1 MINYTI
7 LGNEM
12 QVLALNMKEGDKVYA
27 EPGHVV
33 YKDNSVKFDM
43 KARGGILKSLS
54 RSLTGSDFF
63 VAELEGPGIATMSG
77 FMPGKII
84 PIELNGNSLL
94 VEHTSFL
101 AAENSVNYG
110 ASLARLSAGILGG
123 EGLFMARFSG
133 DGVVWLHAIG
143 GVIQLNLVQGQQV
156 QVEASHLLAFD
167 DGMSYG
173 ITRVGGLKTMLL
185 SGLEGEGLFFVN
197 ITGPGRVFMHAVSRL
212 QLAASLLKVLKV

>member
-7 LGNEM
+7 SGNDM
-12 QVLALNMKEGDKVYA
+12 QVLILNLQGGDKIYA

-33 YKDNSVKFDM
+33 YKDVSVKFDM
-43 KARGGILKSLS
+43 KAKGGILKSIS

-63 VAELEGPGIATMSG
+63 VAELEGPGVSTMSG

-84 PIELNGNSLL
+84 PLELNNNSIL

-101 AAENSVNYG
+101 AAEESVEYG

-133 DGVVWLHAIG
+133 IGMVWLHAIG
-143 GVIQLNLVQGQQV
+143 GLVQLNLAEGQEVQI
-156 QVEASHLLAFD
+156 EASHLLAFD
-167 DGMSYG
+167 EGMQYG
-173 ITRVGGLKTMLL
+173 ITRVGGLKTMIL

-197 ITGPGRVFMHAVSRL
+197 IKGPGRVFMHAVSRL